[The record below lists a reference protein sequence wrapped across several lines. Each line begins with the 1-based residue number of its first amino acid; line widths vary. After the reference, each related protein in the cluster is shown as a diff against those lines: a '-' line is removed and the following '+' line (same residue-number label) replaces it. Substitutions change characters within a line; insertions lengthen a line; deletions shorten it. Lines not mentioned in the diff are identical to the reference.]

1 MSFYELF
8 TTFSNN
14 ILPIIFVAGGGY
26 LLGKFLSVDPRTVGR
41 LVFYLFS
48 PVLIFDL
55 LTSNRLPVADVL
67 LTGAFTTSIVLGTGL
82 LAFIGGS
89 LLHLER
95 PTLAGVTI
103 AAMFANNGNYGLP
116 LVKFAFGNEA
126 LAHSSLY
133 FVFSTIL
140 LNTVGVIIASL
151 GHTDFKRA
159 ALGLVRVP
167 AVYAVLIAFLVI
179 QFGITIPV
187 PVQRTISIM
196 AGASVPMMLVL
207 LGLELQRA
215 HGPGTCVPFP
225 SALSCA

>member
-1 MSFYELF
+1 
-8 TTFSNN
+8 
-14 ILPIIFVAGGGY
+14 
-26 LLGKFLSVDPRTVGR
+26 VGR

-48 PVLIFDL
+48 PVLIFNL
-55 LTSNRLPVADVL
+55 LTSNRLPVQDVL
-67 LTGAFTTSIVLGTGL
+67 LTGAFTTCIVLGTGL

-89 LLHLER
+89 FLRLER
-95 PTLAGVTI
+95 PTLMGVII

-116 LVKFAFGNEA
+116 LVKFAFGDEA

-159 ALGLVRVP
+159 ALGLLKVP
-167 AVYAVLIAFLVI
+167 AVYAVLVAFLVI
-179 QFGITIPV
+179 QFGLTIPV

-196 AGASVPMMLVL
+196 SGASVPMMLVL

-215 HGPGTCVPFP
+215 QWTRDLRAPDYWSGPGVGVKRNLW
-225 SALSCA
+225 A